1 MIEWQ
6 VENWHEIEIGFQ
18 RVVDPIQAEPE
29 KAFVNAIRTIN
40 QSNFLFGN
48 HQQSL
53 ANHPKISQAGGQE
66 QTAQWT
72 GLDK

>member
-18 RVVDPIQAEPE
+18 RIVDPIQAEPE

-40 QSNFLFGN
+40 QANFLFGN
-48 HQQSL
+48 HQ
-53 ANHPKISQAGGQE
+53 
-66 QTAQWT
+66 
-72 GLDK
+72 